1 MVDFIQ
7 NTGICLSY
15 DQASHYSYF
24 KEILRC
30 YTTQGRSITD
40 PHGRYTHRETFASLT
55 VTLIEIIAIKKTMQF
70 SNGTN
75 ARGPKISCKTVR
87 IEIASKIVQLYIL

>member
-1 MVDFIQ
+1 MIKP
-7 NTGICLSY
+7 
-15 DQASHYSYF
+15 SHYSYF

-40 PHGRYTHRETFASLT
+40 LYGQYTHCETFAFLT
-55 VTLIEIIAIKKTMQF
+55 VTLIEIIAIKKKTMQF

-75 ARGPKISCKTVR
+75 AREPKICCKTAQ
-87 IEIASKIVQLYIL
+87 IENTSKIVQLYIL